1 MVDAN
6 KINLRKKYLSIRNR
20 VTSRKS
26 KDKEISN
33 RLKKLIN
40 TNGLKTAVYHSV
52 NNEVNLVNFIKFMR
66 LNKQRVLLPVIEKIN
81 SHLIFKEWKV
91 GEKLILG
98 KFRIKIP
105 QNNVLLSPRII
116 VVPMLAFDKSKNR
129 LGYGGGY
136 YDRTIS
142 FLEKRN
148 KIMKFGVAFDEQE
161 SDYVPTSR
169 LDKKMDVIITQS
181 RIII

>member
-1 MVDAN
+1 MINEN
-6 KINLRKKYLSIRNR
+6 KINLRKKFFLRRNSI
-20 VTSRKS
+20 SGRKI
-26 KDKEISN
+26 KDKKISD

-40 TNGLKTAVYHSV
+40 ANDLKIALYHSV
-52 NNEVNLVNFIKFMR
+52 NNEVNLESFVRFMR
-66 LNKQRVLLPVIEKIN
+66 LKKQIILLPVIERKN
-81 SHLIFKEWKV
+81 SHLVFREWKI
-91 GEKLILG
+91 GEKLISG

-105 QNNVLLSPRII
+105 QSNKLQFPRILVI
-116 VVPMLAFDKSKNR
+116 PMLAFDKNKNR

-142 FLEKRN
+142 FLEQRN

-161 SDYVPTSR
+161 SEFLPSSR
-169 LDKKMDVIITQS
+169 FDKKMDVIITQS